1 MNLASV
7 LTSVLP
13 SVGVLAIFVYVMR
26 GITRADRR
34 EREAMANYDRQQA
47 QAAASLTENHDRK
60 DSGAPSA

>member
-47 QAAASLTENHDRK
+47 QAAASLTEKNDRK